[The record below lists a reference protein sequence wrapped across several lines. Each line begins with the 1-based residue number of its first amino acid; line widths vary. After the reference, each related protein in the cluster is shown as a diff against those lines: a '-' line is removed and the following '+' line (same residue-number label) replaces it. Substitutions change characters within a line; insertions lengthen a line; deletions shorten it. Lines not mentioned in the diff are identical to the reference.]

1 MSEVPEF
8 VVPVPRAAA
17 QRDPTDASAQLRAFL
32 DQPIE
37 HGDFGAPRGRTTKR
51 KKKPKGPPVSQI
63 TGGIAWA
70 FYTAALICFHMA
82 RPEAET
88 MFERFRGRA
97 VRGQW
102 DHDLVPWIIGALALD
117 LVAVTAGIMWVAARH
132 GRLSISLTL
141 QGLLALGSL
150 IAVLVLL

>member
-8 VVPVPRAAA
+8 VVPVPRQAAS
-17 QRDPTDASAQLRAFL
+17 PTSNDAAAQLRAFL
-32 DQPIE
+32 DGP
-37 HGDFGAPRGRTTKR
+37 GADAVLAGRRAKKPKK
-51 KKKPKGPPVSQI
+51 KKKPSAPVSQI
-63 TGGIAWA
+63 TGAIAWS
-70 FYTAALICFHMA
+70 FYTVALICFHMA

-117 LVAVTAGIMWVAARH
+117 LVAATAGIMWVAARH
-132 GRLSISLTL
+132 GRLSISLAL
-141 QGLLALGSL
+141 QGTLAIGSL

>member
-1 MSEVPEF
+1 MSEYPEF
-8 VVPVPRAAA
+8 VVPVPREATPP
-17 QRDPTDASAQLRAFL
+17 DPHDPAAQLRAFL

-37 HGDFGAPRGRTTKR
+37 DHRPRTRKPRR
-51 KKKPKGPPVSQI
+51 KKVERTPVSQI
-63 TGGIAWA
+63 AGAVAWVSYTIAL
-70 FYTAALICFHMA
+70 FCFHLA

-102 DHDLVPWIIGALALD
+102 DHDLVPWIIGALAFD
-117 LVAVTAGIMWVAARH
+117 LIAVTAGVMWVAARH
-132 GRLSISLTL
+132 GRLSISLTV
-141 QGLLALGSL
+141 QGVIAVGSL